1 MAANE
6 HAAARYATDE
16 TSGSI
21 NHLLA
26 VGGQAVRSCGPS
38 LFEWAKLGRRWL
50 CSAPLLLF
58 LILVASSPGG
68 RSEAA
73 SEAKHVLVLY
83 ENNRL
88 LPANVEGDRGLNQ
101 VLSGREGNSVVSTE
115 FLDAPR
121 FTGQDYVQTVV
132 TFLREKYTAHPPD
145 VIVAAG
151 NGALGFLLDNRTKLF
166 PSVPVVFMGVD
177 FAFVK
182 LKQPLPTDVVGIPVE
197 YDLTGTIDQALKW
210 HPNARHLVVVTGA
223 SAPDRE
229 MEASLRALTGQFA
242 GRVTIEFL
250 AGLPTDEV
258 LKRLGALDR
267 NTVVFTP
274 GYFQDGAGRN
284 FAPRE
289 AARAMAAAS
298 TAPVYGP
305 YNTFIGVGI
314 VGGAMPSFEAMGR
327 EAGSIVNRLFAGAAP
342 ATLQLPQ
349 IMPTT
354 LNVDWRQVRRWGIS
368 ESEIPPGTVVH
379 FKEPTFW
386 EAYKTEA
393 LIAIAI
399 VLLQSGLVAGLLIER
414 RRRRGAEASVDK
426 HRFELA
432 HASRLAIAGE
442 LTASIAHEINQPL
455 GAILSNVNAAE
466 LMLHSGTAQA
476 SELQQILGDIHRDN
490 IRASE
495 VIRRLR
501 SLLTKHQVER
511 KVIDLN
517 DSLADM
523 ATILRAEAHRRRV
536 TLAIRPELPSVEVV
550 ADRIQMQQVLLNL
563 ALNAMDAVSDVPDE
577 RKTVMISTERRLG
590 DALITVQD
598 RGHGI
603 APEHRSKL
611 FDSFFSTKRT
621 GIGLG
626 LSIVRTLVEA
636 QNGNVWVEDAP
647 GDGAVFRVRLPLA
660 GQTAAWGEKK

>member
-1 MAANE
+1 MAQ
-6 HAAARYATDE
+6 AAISPR
-16 TSGSI
+16 
-21 NHLLA
+21 
-26 VGGQAVRSCGPS
+26 
-38 LFEWAKLGRRWL
+38 AK
-50 CSAPLLLF
+50 
-58 LILVASSPGG
+58 
-68 RSEAA
+68 
-73 SEAKHVLVLY
+73 
-83 ENNRL
+83 
-88 LPANVEGDRGLNQ
+88 
-101 VLSGREGNSVVSTE
+101 
-115 FLDAPR
+115 PR
-121 FTGQDYVQTVV
+121 V
-132 TFLREKYTAHPPD
+132 
-145 VIVAAG
+145 
-151 NGALGFLLDNRTKLF
+151 
-166 PSVPVVFMGVD
+166 
-177 FAFVK
+177 
-182 LKQPLPTDVVGIPVE
+182 
-197 YDLTGTIDQALKW
+197 
-210 HPNARHLVVVTGA
+210 
-223 SAPDRE
+223 
-229 MEASLRALTGQFA
+229 
-242 GRVTIEFL
+242 
-250 AGLPTDEV
+250 
-258 LKRLGALDR
+258 
-267 NTVVFTP
+267 
-274 GYFQDGAGRN
+274 
-284 FAPRE
+284 
-289 AARAMAAAS
+289 AMAAVSA
-298 TAPVYGP
+298 APVYGP

-327 EAGSIVNRLFAGAAP
+327 EAGSIVNRLFAGADP

-349 IMPTT
+349 DHANHTECR
-354 LNVDWRQVRRWGIS
+354 LAASSALGHQRERD
-368 ESEIPPGTVVH
+368 PPDTVVH
-379 FKEPTFW
+379 FREPTFW
-386 EAYKTEA
+386 EAYKAEA
-393 LIAIAI
+393 LIAAAI
-399 VLLQSGLVAGLLIER
+399 VLLQSALVAGLLIER

-466 LMLHSGTAQA
+466 LMLHSGTAQT

-523 ATILRAEAHRRRV
+523 ATILRAEAQRRRV
-536 TLAIRPELPSVEVV
+536 TLAIRPELPSVEVI

-577 RKTVMISTERRLG
+577 RKTVMVSTERRLG

-660 GQTAAWGEKK
+660 GQTASWGEEMTTKPQIHIVDDDASLRTALIRLLGAAGFDAVGYASTGDYLLSRPESRHGCLLLDVRLPAGPRVSTCTRP

>member
-1 MAANE
+1 M
-6 HAAARYATDE
+6 
-16 TSGSI
+16 
-21 NHLLA
+21 
-26 VGGQAVRSCGPS
+26 
-38 LFEWAKLGRRWL
+38 
-50 CSAPLLLF
+50 
-58 LILVASSPGG
+58 
-68 RSEAA
+68 
-73 SEAKHVLVLY
+73 LY

-88 LPANVEGDRGLNQ
+88 LPANVQADRGINQ
-101 VLSGREGNSVVSTE
+101 VLASGNENTVVSTE

-121 FTGQDYVQTVV
+121 FAGQDYVQTVV
-132 TFLREKYTAHPPD
+132 TFLREKYAAQPPD
-145 VIVAAG
+145 VVVAGG
-151 NGALGFLLDNRTKLF
+151 NAALDFLLANRAKLF
-166 PSVPVVFMGVD
+166 PLVPVVHMGVD
-177 FAFVK
+177 YSFVK
-182 LKQPLPTDVVGIPVE
+182 AKQPLPGDVDGMPVE
-197 YDLTGTIDQALKW
+197 YDLTGTVDQALTW
-210 HPNARHLVVVTGA
+210 HPNATRLVVVTGA
-223 SAPDRE
+223 SAPDLE
-229 MEASLRALTGQFA
+229 LEALLRALAGQFA

-250 AGLPTDEV
+250 AGLPTDDV
-258 LKRLGALDR
+258 LKRLAELDR
-267 NTVVFTP
+267 NAVVFTP

-289 AARAMAAAS
+289 AAREMAAVSA
-298 TAPVYGP
+298 APVYGP
-305 YNTFIGVGI
+305 YNTFIGIGI
-314 VGGAMPSFEAMGR
+314 VGGTMPSFEAMGR
-327 EAGSIVNRLFAGAAP
+327 EAGNIVNRLFAGADP
-342 ATLQLPQ
+342 KTLQLPQ

-354 LNVDWRQVRRWGIS
+354 LNVDWRQIRRWGIS
-368 ESEIPPGTVVH
+368 ESEIPPDTVLH
-379 FKEPTFW
+379 FREPTFW
-386 EAYKTEA
+386 EAYKAEA
-393 LIAIAI
+393 LIAAAI

-414 RRRRGAEASVDK
+414 RRRRGAEVSVDK

-466 LMLHSGTAQA
+466 LMLHSGTAQT

-523 ATILRAEAHRRRV
+523 ATILRAEAQRRRV
-536 TLAIRPELPSVEVV
+536 TLAIRPELPSVEVI

-636 QNGNVWVEDAP
+636 QDGDVWVEDAP
-647 GDGAVFRVRLPLA
+647 GDGAIFRVRLPLA
-660 GQTAAWGEKK
+660 GHTTSWGEENVS